1 MKIQNTL
8 REYIITEGL
17 DEQVPEGFDDNYDL
31 IDSGTID
38 SLFIMNLVIY
48 LEQEHNVIFGMNDIV
63 PENFKSVNT
72 LSAFVSSNKPVT
84 IAPCA

>member
-1 MKIQNTL
+1 MKTQNTL

-17 DEQVPEGFDDNYDL
+17 DGQVPEGFDDDYDL

-48 LEQEHNVIFGMNDIV
+48 LEQEHNVTFGMNDIV
-63 PENFKSVNT
+63 PENFKSINT
-72 LSAFVSSNKPVT
+72 LSAFANSNKPV
-84 IAPCA
+84 

>member
-1 MKIQNTL
+1 MEIQNTL

-17 DEQVPEGFDDNYDL
+17 DGQVPEGFDDDYDL

-48 LEQEHNVIFGMNDIV
+48 LEQEHNVTFGMNDIV

-72 LSAFVSSNKPVT
+72 LSAFASSNKPV
-84 IAPCA
+84 